1 MYCPNCHK
9 EFAAE
14 FTGKFCTDCGTRLVE
29 SLKEGSTGLN
39 ISDNAAVMGGVNV
52 THNDSHNTT
61 SFDQSVTY
69 NSTVTNNINKSSIEL
84 QQERTQSFIEQC
96 KQAFIAGNGLITEE
110 RRVSLETLRL
120 SLGIDEAEA
129 ERLIAVAR
137 KSSGARMTALGLR
150 DAMML
155 KNVDRFIKENDAAK
169 MKGQIPRLAAIARD
183 YNVEEVFYKYYL
195 LLAALNPEELI
206 KIYEKSVSDEYWQTY
221 WVAIA
226 YMKKKNVLEA
236 ESAISKLGHF
246 LDYSEHNSLLLTVVS
261 TYNEYGAEEA
271 INYINELVPEECTPM
286 LIPLLH
292 AIYFEVAPERT
303 NDISRESCQFF
314 IDYILSLESPEDKEA
329 RRKAA
334 EKEAAR
340 EAAKNVV
347 ADDDADDDIN
357 DDADDDINDDI
368 DDDINDDVDDD
379 IEDDEDYDVPE
390 DECYDVVL
398 SDAGVMKLAI
408 VKALKDNFELGLKE
422 SKDIVDNVP
431 CTLINRVSKEDAEMI
446 RDILEPAGAI
456 IEILDSETGA
466 LEYRTS
472 SAQSYDTVD
481 TKSVVTTTPAQTSI
495 VNSNRNNVPQTQT
508 NNNSGDAVDNIFNII
523 NVIVAE
529 LLEALKRLVE
539 FIRNQ
544 MSK

>member
-29 SLKEGSTGLN
+29 SPREGSTGLN

-271 INYINELVPEECTPM
+271 INYINELVPEECAPM

-347 ADDDADDDIN
+347 DDDDNADDDVDDDI
-357 DDADDDINDDI
+357 
-368 DDDINDDVDDD
+368 DDD

-390 DECYDVVL
+390 GECYDVIL

-481 TKSVVTTTPAQTSI
+481 TKSEVTTTPAQTSI